1 MSEITI
7 PEDIQAMPFENAL
20 AELENLVAKMESGGL
35 ALEELMAGFERGR
48 ILTIYCRSK
57 LAVLE
62 RKIELLSRDDGG
74 SGQWQDFVPGTS
86 RNAPAN
92 GAAADNE
99 LPF

>member
-57 LAVLE
+57 LTALE
-62 RKIELLSRDDGG
+62 RKIEILSRDDGN
-74 SGQWQDFVPGTS
+74 SGQWQDFVPGSS
-86 RNAPAN
+86 RNAPET
-92 GAAADNE
+92 GTVPDNE